1 MNNLQFLLDEYLAT
15 RRAVGAKLEG
25 VERRLKSFV
34 AFTARDGSDIIAT
47 ERALQWATTPRD
59 VQPLCWAA
67 RLGAVRRFAVYAN
80 AADPRHEIPPQGLLP
95 YRKRRRQP
103 YIFSDDEI
111 ADLIAA
117 AQRLSGVTGLRPLTY
132 ATLLGLLAV
141 TGMRSGEVV
150 NLDQDDIDL
159 VRGVVIVRDSK
170 FGKSRE
176 IHLHQSTR
184 RALQRYAAQRER
196 LCRNPQGPAFFLNER
211 GVRISYEML
220 RWTFAKLSQRT
231 GLRTP
236 TKDKGSA
243 PRLHDIR
250 HTFACKTLLR
260 WYRDGVDVAH
270 HLPRLTTW
278 LGHVKVSDT
287 YWYLTAT
294 PELMHVAARRVD
306 RTAGRLP

>member
-1 MNNLQFLLDEYLAT
+1 MHARWL
-15 RRAVGAKLEG
+15 
-25 VERRLKSFV
+25 FV
-34 AFTARDGSDIIAT
+34 DHVNTDVHHLCALFRSHEQQDGSAFITT
-47 ERALQWATTPRD
+47 ERALQWATAPRD
-59 VQPLCWAA
+59 VQPLCWAT
-67 RLGAVRRFAVYAN
+67 RLGVVRRFAVYAN
-80 AADPRHEIPPQGLLP
+80 AVDPRHETPPQGLLP
-95 YRKRRRQP
+95 YRKRRRRP
-103 YIFSDDEI
+103 YIFSDSEI
-111 ADLIAA
+111 ANLIAA

-150 NLDQDDIDL
+150 NLDEDDIDL
-159 VRGVVIVRDSK
+159 VLGVVRIRDSK
-170 FGKSRE
+170 FGKSRQ

-184 RALQRYAAQRER
+184 QALERYAAQRKL
-196 LCRNPQGPAFFLNER
+196 LCPDPQGPAFFLDER

-231 GLRTP
+231 GLRCP
-236 TKDKGSA
+236 SKDKGSGA
-243 PRLHDIR
+243 RLHDVR

-260 WYRDGVDVAH
+260 WYRDGVDVEC

-306 RTAGRLP
+306 RTARRLLP